1 MNALGRRLLGA
12 IPVLFGISFLI
23 FLLMHIAPGDPVSLL
38 LGDDA
43 TPEDIARTR
52 HEWGLDRPL
61 IVQYADFISRAITGD
76 FGRSLKFNEP
86 VMKLVAE
93 RMPATIEL
101 AIASFLVAILIS
113 IPLGVYSAIK
123 HNSLLDHAGM
133 SVALIGV
140 SLPNFWLGIMLIYF
154 LGGQLNLLPVAGRI
168 EYGIE
173 IEPVTRLYLVDS
185 LLAGNLTAFWSAL
198 QHLLMPAVTLGT
210 SLAAIVTRIA
220 RSSVLEVMRQDFITT
235 ARAKG
240 LSEKVIIWRHILR
253 NSMITIVTILG
264 LQLGALLNGSVI
276 TETVFSYPGI
286 GDLLI
291 QSISARDYK
300 LTQVLILFFAVLYF
314 VVNLFVDLL
323 YSWIDPRIKLS

>member
-1 MNALGRRLLGA
+1 MNTLSRRLLGA
-12 IPVLFGISFLI
+12 IPVLLGISFLV
-23 FLLMHIAPGDPVSLL
+23 FMLMHIAPGDPVSLL

-43 TPEDIARTR
+43 TPADVEQLRR
-52 HEWGLDRPL
+52 ELGLDKPL
-61 IVQYADFISRAITGD
+61 LVQYWDFLSRAVRGD

-86 VMKLVAE
+86 VMKLVFE
-93 RMPATIEL
+93 RLPATIEL
-101 AIASFLVAILIS
+101 AFISLIVAII
-113 IPLGVYSAIK
+113 IAVPLGVYSAIK
-123 HNSLLDHAGM
+123 HNSLFDHAGM

-173 IEPVTRLYLVDS
+173 VKPITRLYLIDS
-185 LLAGNLTAFWSAL
+185 LIMGNFTAFWSAL
-198 QHLLMPAVTLGT
+198 QHLLMPAFTLGT
-210 SLAAIVTRIA
+210 SLAAIVTRIS

-240 LSEKVIIWRHILR
+240 LSEKAVIWRHILR
-253 NSMITIVTILG
+253 NAMITIVTILG

-286 GDLLI
+286 GELLI

-300 LTQVLILFFAVLYF
+300 LTQVLILFFAVIYF
-314 VVNLFVDLL
+314 AVNLMTDFL
-323 YSWIDPRIKLS
+323 YSWIDPRIKF

>member
-1 MNALGRRLLGA
+1 MNTLSRRILGA
-12 IPVLFGISFLI
+12 IPVLLGISFLV
-23 FLLMHIAPGDPVSLL
+23 FLLMHIAPGDPISLL

-43 TPEDIARTR
+43 TPADIERTR
-52 HEWGLDRPL
+52 RELGLDKPL
-61 IVQYADFISRAITGD
+61 LVQYWDFLSRAVQGD

-86 VMKLVAE
+86 VMKLVWE
-93 RMPATIEL
+93 RLPATIEL
-101 AIASFLVAILIS
+101 AFISLIVAII
-113 IPLGVYSAIK
+113 IAVPLGVYSAIK
-123 HNSLLDHAGM
+123 HNSLFDHAGM

-173 IEPVTRLYLVDS
+173 VKPVTHLYLIDT
-185 LLAGNLTAFWSAL
+185 LIAGNLTAFWSAL
-198 QHLLMPAVTLGT
+198 QHLLMPAFTLGT
-210 SLAAIVTRIA
+210 SLAAIVTRIS

-240 LSEKVIIWRHILR
+240 LSEKAVIWRHMLR
-253 NSMITIVTILG
+253 NAMITIVTILG

-276 TETVFSYPGI
+276 TETVFSFPGI

-300 LTQVLILFFAVLYF
+300 LTQVLILFFAVMYF
-314 VVNLFVDLL
+314 AVNLLTDFL
-323 YSWIDPRIKLS
+323 YSWIDPRIKF

>member
-1 MNALGRRLLGA
+1 MNTLSRRILGA
-12 IPVLFGISFLI
+12 IPVLLGISFLV
-23 FLLMHIAPGDPVSLL
+23 FMLMHIAPGDPISLL

-43 TPEDIARTR
+43 TPADIERTR
-52 HEWGLDRPL
+52 RELGLDKPL
-61 IVQYADFISRAITGD
+61 MVQYWDFLTRAVQGD

-86 VMKLVAE
+86 VMKLVVE
-93 RMPATIEL
+93 RLPATLEL
-101 AIASFLVAILIS
+101 AFISLIVAII
-113 IPLGVYSAIK
+113 IAVPLGVYSAIK
-123 HNSLLDHAGM
+123 HNSLFDHAGM

-173 IEPVTRLYLVDS
+173 VKPITHLYLIDT
-185 LLAGNLTAFWSAL
+185 LIAGNLTAFWSAL
-198 QHLLMPAVTLGT
+198 QHLLMPAFTLGT
-210 SLAAIVTRIA
+210 SLAAIVTRIS

-240 LSEKVIIWRHILR
+240 LSEKAVIWRHMLR
-253 NSMITIVTILG
+253 NAMITIVTILG

-276 TETVFSYPGI
+276 TETVFSFPGI

-300 LTQVLILFFAVLYF
+300 LTQVLILFFAVMYF
-314 VVNLFVDLL
+314 AVNLLTDFL
-323 YSWIDPRIKLS
+323 YSWIDPRIKF

>member
-1 MNALGRRLLGA
+1 MNTLARRIVGS
-12 IPVLFGISFLI
+12 IPVIVGISFLI

-43 TPEDIARTR
+43 TPADIERTR

-61 IVQYADFISRAITGD
+61 IVQYWDFLTRAVTGD
-76 FGRSLKFNEP
+76 FGKSLKFNEP
-86 VMKLVAE
+86 VTKLVSE
-93 RMPATIEL
+93 RLPATLEL
-101 AIASFLVAILIS
+101 AFAALCVAIMIAV
-113 IPLGVYSAIK
+113 PLGVYSAIR

-173 IEPVTRLYLVDS
+173 VKPITHLYLVDS
-185 LLAGNLTAFWSAL
+185 LITGNLTAFWSVL
-198 QHLLMPAVTLGT
+198 QHLMIPAVTLGT
-210 SLAAIVTRIA
+210 ALAAIVTRIT
-220 RSSVLEVMRQDFITT
+220 RSSVLEVMRQEYVMT

-240 LSEKVIIWRHILR
+240 LSERVVVWRHILR
-253 NSMITIVTILG
+253 NALITVITILG

-291 QSISARDYK
+291 QSISVRDYR
-300 LTQVLILFFAVLYF
+300 LTQVLILFFGIIYF
-314 VVNLFVDLL
+314 VVNLLVDVL
-323 YSWIDPRIKLS
+323 YTLVDPRIKL

>member
-1 MNALGRRLLGA
+1 MNTLSRRILGA
-12 IPVLFGISFLI
+12 IPVLLGISFLV
-23 FLLMHIAPGDPVSLL
+23 FMLMHIAPGDPVSLL

-43 TPEDIARTR
+43 TPADVEQIRR
-52 HEWGLDRPL
+52 ELGLDKPL
-61 IVQYADFISRAITGD
+61 LVQYWDFLSRAVRGD

-86 VMKLVAE
+86 VMKLVFE
-93 RMPATIEL
+93 RLPATLEL
-101 AIASFLVAILIS
+101 AFISLIVAIVIAV
-113 IPLGVYSAIK
+113 PLGVYSAIK
-123 HNSLLDHAGM
+123 HNSLFDHAGM
-133 SVALIGV
+133 SIALIGV

-173 IEPVTRLYLVDS
+173 VRPITHLYLVDS
-185 LLAGNLTAFWSAL
+185 LITANFTAFWSAL
-198 QHLLMPAVTLGT
+198 QHLLMPAFTLGT
-210 SLAAIVTRIA
+210 SLAAIVTRIS

-240 LSEKVIIWRHILR
+240 LNEKTVIWRHILR
-253 NSMITIVTILG
+253 NAMITIVTILG

-286 GDLLI
+286 GELLI

-300 LTQVLILFFAVLYF
+300 LTQVLILFFAVIYF
-314 VVNLFVDLL
+314 VVNLLTDFL
-323 YSWIDPRIKLS
+323 YSWIDPRIKF

>member
-1 MNALGRRLLGA
+1 MNTLKRRIIGA
-12 IPVLFGISFLI
+12 IPVILGISFLI
-23 FLLMHIAPGDPVSLL
+23 FLLMHIAPGDPVTLL

-43 TPEDIARTR
+43 TPADIERTR
-52 HEWGLDRPL
+52 HEWGLDKPL
-61 IVQYADFISRAITGD
+61 MVQYWDFLTRAVTGD

-86 VMKLVAE
+86 VMKLVWE
-93 RMPATIEL
+93 RLPATLEL
-101 AIASFLVAILIS
+101 AFASLLVAISLAV
-113 IPLGVYSAIK
+113 PLGVYSAIK

-173 IEPVTRLYLVDS
+173 VKTITRLYLLDS
-185 LLAGNLTAFWSAL
+185 LLTGNLAAFWSAL
-198 QHLLMPAVTLGT
+198 QHLLMPAFTLG
-210 SLAAIVTRIA
+210 SALAAIVTRIS
-220 RSSVLEVMRQDFITT
+220 RSSVLEVMRQDFVTT

-240 LSEKVIIWRHILR
+240 LSERVVIWRHILR
-253 NSMITIVTILG
+253 NAMITIVTILG
-264 LQLGALLNGSVI
+264 LQLGALLSGSVI
-276 TETVFSYPGI
+276 TETVFSFPGI

-300 LTQVLILFFAVLYF
+300 LTQVLILMFAVTYF
-314 VVNLFVDLL
+314 VVNLIVDLL
-323 YSWIDPRIKLS
+323 YVWIDPRIKF

>member
-1 MNALGRRLLGA
+1 MNTLKRRIIGA
-12 IPVLFGISFLI
+12 IPVILGISFLI
-23 FLLMHIAPGDPVSLL
+23 FLLMHIAPGDPVTLL

-43 TPEDIARTR
+43 TPADIERTR
-52 HEWGLDRPL
+52 REWGLDKPL
-61 IVQYADFISRAITGD
+61 MVQYWDFLTRAVTGD

-86 VMKLVAE
+86 VMKLVWE
-93 RMPATIEL
+93 RLPATLEL
-101 AIASFLVAILIS
+101 AFASLSVAISLAV
-113 IPLGVYSAIK
+113 PLGVYSAIK
-123 HNSLLDHAGM
+123 HNSLIDHAGM

-173 IEPVTRLYLVDS
+173 IKTITGLYLLDS
-185 LLAGNLTAFWSAL
+185 LITGNVAAFWSAF
-198 QHLLMPAVTLGT
+198 QHLLMPAVTLG
-210 SLAAIVTRIA
+210 SALAAIVTRIS
-220 RSSVLEVMRQDFITT
+220 RSSVLEVMRQDYVVT

-240 LSEKVIIWRHILR
+240 LNEKTVIWRHILR
-253 NSMITIVTILG
+253 NALITIVTILG
-264 LQLGALLNGSVI
+264 LQLGALLSGSVI

-300 LTQVLILFFAVLYF
+300 LTQVLILMFAVTYF
-314 VVNLFVDLL
+314 VVNLMVDLL
-323 YSWIDPRIKLS
+323 YSWIDPRIKF

>member
-1 MNALGRRLLGA
+1 MNTLSRRILGA
-12 IPVLFGISFLI
+12 IPVLLGISFLV
-23 FLLMHIAPGDPVSLL
+23 FMLMHIAPGDPVSLL

-43 TPEDIARTR
+43 TPADVEQIRR
-52 HEWGLDRPL
+52 ELGLDKPL
-61 IVQYADFISRAITGD
+61 LVQYWDFLSRAVRGD

-86 VMKLVAE
+86 VMKLVFE
-93 RMPATIEL
+93 RLPATLEL
-101 AIASFLVAILIS
+101 AFISLIVAIVIAV
-113 IPLGVYSAIK
+113 PLGVYSAIK
-123 HNSLLDHAGM
+123 HNSLFDHAGM
-133 SVALIGV
+133 SIALIGV

-173 IEPVTRLYLVDS
+173 VRPITHLYLVDS
-185 LLAGNLTAFWSAL
+185 LITGNLTAFWSAL
-198 QHLLMPAVTLGT
+198 QHLLMPAFTLGT
-210 SLAAIVTRIA
+210 SLAAIVTRIS

-240 LSEKVIIWRHILR
+240 LNEKTVIWRHILR
-253 NSMITIVTILG
+253 NAMITIVTILG

-286 GDLLI
+286 GELLI

-300 LTQVLILFFAVLYF
+300 LTQVLILFFAVIYF
-314 VVNLFVDLL
+314 VVNLLTDFL
-323 YSWIDPRIKLS
+323 YSWIDPRIKF

>member
-1 MNALGRRLLGA
+1 MNTLSRRLLGA
-12 IPVLFGISFLI
+12 IPVLLGISFLV
-23 FLLMHIAPGDPVSLL
+23 FMLMHIAPGDPVSLL

-43 TPEDIARTR
+43 TPADVEQLRR
-52 HEWGLDRPL
+52 ELGLDKPL
-61 IVQYADFISRAITGD
+61 LVQYWDFLSRAVRGD

-86 VMKLVAE
+86 VMKLVFE
-93 RMPATIEL
+93 RLPATIEL
-101 AIASFLVAILIS
+101 AFISLIVAII
-113 IPLGVYSAIK
+113 IAVPLGVYSAIK
-123 HNSLLDHAGM
+123 HNSLFDHAGM

-173 IEPVTRLYLVDS
+173 VKPITRLYLIDS
-185 LLAGNLTAFWSAL
+185 LITGNFTAFWSAL
-198 QHLLMPAVTLGT
+198 QHLLMPAFTLGT
-210 SLAAIVTRIA
+210 SLAAIVTRIS

-240 LSEKVIIWRHILR
+240 LSEKAVIWRHILR
-253 NSMITIVTILG
+253 NAMITIVTILG

-286 GDLLI
+286 GELLI

-300 LTQVLILFFAVLYF
+300 LTQVLILFFAVIYF
-314 VVNLFVDLL
+314 VVNLLTDFL
-323 YSWIDPRIKLS
+323 YSWIDPRIKF